1 MSTDPQEL
9 DKAAHLILQYCEM
22 NHIGL
27 KSNSSTTSDAQISG
41 ASSSKEK
48 LSKVED
54 NKASFLLN
62 KFLKTCGIKETIT
75 ATKIVNIQQT
85 YAVKEQLSFY
95 VTNVKKIPDF
105 QKFWNKYGEQ
115 LPDLERLVK
124 HFSSMQAT
132 SCSSESSFSISGYI
146 NRKNRCSLSP
156 SALRFSMCLKNHY
169 ELARSKV

>member
-1 MSTDPQEL
+1 MSTDPQKL

-27 KSNSSTTSDAQISG
+27 KSNSSTISDAQISG
-41 ASSSKEK
+41 SSSSKEK
-48 LSKVED
+48 LNKVEG

-75 ATKIVNIQQT
+75 ATKIVNIQQK

-115 LPDLERLVK
+115 LPDLKRLVK

-132 SCSSESSFSISGYI
+132 YCSSESSFSISGYI
-146 NRKNRCSLSP
+146 NRENRYSLSP
-156 SALRFSMCLKNHY
+156 SALRFSVFK
-169 ELARSKV
+169 KTV